1 MNCGGRGAF
10 GYPLIT
16 TVGKMLY
23 EITDF
28 SCSRDETASQ
38 IKKAHIDTMCVFRD
52 KATGDG
58 GEVDHQLI
66 NHLTRVIK

>member
-1 MNCGGRGAF
+1 MNCGGRG

-16 TVGKMLY
+16 TVGKRLC
-23 EITDF
+23 EIISF

-52 KATGDG
+52 KATGDC